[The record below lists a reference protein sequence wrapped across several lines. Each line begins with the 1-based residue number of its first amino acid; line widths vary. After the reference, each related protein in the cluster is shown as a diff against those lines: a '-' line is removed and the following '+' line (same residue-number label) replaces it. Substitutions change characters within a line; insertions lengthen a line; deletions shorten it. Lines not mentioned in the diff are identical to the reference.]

1 MTSSL
6 FFPPAKAGAQHRA
19 ARNWTPAFAGEVSLG
34 ALIACALMLLG
45 GCDLS
50 MKEQAKPGAQ
60 SSVDL
65 WPGGP
70 PRQAPPT
77 GTIAKGASQR
87 AAALQTPPPL
97 TPALIDRGQQRY
109 DIYCVVC
116 HGQTG
121 DGDGNVVKRGY
132 PAPPSYHIPRL
143 VAAPPAYIV
152 DVITHGHGIM
162 YSYAD
167 RVAPADRWAIAA
179 YVKTLQR
186 ARIDQEARR

>member
-1 MTSSL
+1 MTRRRLS
-6 FFPPAKAGAQHRA
+6 FRTPPAKAGAQLGP
-19 ARNWTPAFAGEVSLG
+19 ARNWAPAFVGVVLMAGMSLS
-34 ALIACALMLLG
+34 

-50 MKEQAKPGAQ
+50 MKNQAKAGTQ
-60 SSVDL
+60 SSPTL

-70 PRQAPPT
+70 PRQAPPA
-77 GTIAKGASQR
+77 GTIAQGDVAR
-87 AAALQTPPPL
+87 ALAAPPPL
-97 TPALIDRGQQRY
+97 TKALIDRGEQRY

-116 HGQTG
+116 HGRTG
-121 DGDGNVVKRGY
+121 DGDGTVVKRGF

-152 DVITHGHGIM
+152 DVITNGHGVM

-186 ARIDQEARR
+186 ARQDEVAAR